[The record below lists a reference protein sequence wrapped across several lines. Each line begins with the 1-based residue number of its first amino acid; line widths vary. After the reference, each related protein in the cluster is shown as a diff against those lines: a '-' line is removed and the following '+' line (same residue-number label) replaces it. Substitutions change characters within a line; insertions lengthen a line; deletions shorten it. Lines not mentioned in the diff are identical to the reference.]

1 MLDPSKFKL
10 GNIKRSCWI
19 LQSLRHCILNDFKT
33 NRWLFI
39 IQRKTVSHGKY
50 LTPHEI
56 NLCIHCEYWAFIS
69 LGWVILVSK
78 LLFFSLPTVARKI
91 NHLDQNHPTAG
102 NKVSQY
108 SQWINSYDFVINKLV
123 YFSRISDFIYCW
135 VYFLPRFFSVRAF
148 YMYLC
153 HVEIML
159 DCLTACE
166 DLEF

>member
-1 MLDPSKFKL
+1 MTTLFHAVQLYFTRLKKSSTDSQHRGKCYNISRSSNASFDGMLDPSKFKL

-19 LQSLRHCILNDFKT
+19 FQSLRHCILNDFKT
-33 NRWLFI
+33 NSWLFI
-39 IQRKTVSHGKY
+39 IQRETVSHGKY

-102 NKVSQY
+102 NKLSQY
-108 SQWINSYDFVINKLV
+108 SQWM
-123 YFSRISDFIYCW
+123 
-135 VYFLPRFFSVRAF
+135 SV
-148 YMYLC
+148 
-153 HVEIML
+153 
-159 DCLTACE
+159 
-166 DLEF
+166 